1 MLWNAKCVCEFV
13 VNCVCR
19 FAYFRFVLEIKFLP
33 ASFHPSEFSFTRFAI
48 YYPLIGTP
56 TGNSYAS
63 ALFYCYMKWNP
74 KRNSRKTS
82 SNMTFRLEK
91 FWLREREKKSNL
103 FKRHQKQTHYKLSV
117 GKCGKKR
124 IIDKRLERQRL
135 EIIVENAQRNQIET
149 FFSPPTNIGEK
160 SLC

>member
-1 MLWNAKCVCEFV
+1 M
-13 VNCVCR
+13 
-19 FAYFRFVLEIKFLP
+19 FAVSLTSDLYLKLNF
-33 ASFHPSEFSFTRFAI
+33 
-48 YYPLIGTP
+48 YPLPFTHL
-56 TGNSYAS
+56 NFHSLAS
-63 ALFYCYMKWNP
+63 LFITHWSEPRPEIHMQVPFFTAIW
-74 KRNSRKTS
+74 SETRKEI
-82 SNMTFRLEK
+82 REK
-91 FWLREREKKSNL
+91 HRQIWRSGLKSFGFGREKKKSNL

-117 GKCGKKR
+117 EKCGKKR